1 MKDKTVTGQIEDL
14 DTGETQEIAPFYL
27 FRGGFELST
36 FIKIL
41 NIESYLHQ
49 EDNSRQIAVDCLA
62 LDGCGLVFKLTIDFA
77 PSCLEDEII
86 ILSDITVGKI
96 LAVRGDY
103 SVLPDEKGGIS
114 LYNPTYSPLPTE
126 YSLEEVE
133 EVFRVNNLADKNR
146 LI

>member
-14 DTGETQEIAPFYL
+14 DTGETKEIAPFYL

-41 NIESYLHQ
+41 IVESYLHP
-49 EDNSRQIAVDCLA
+49 DNSRQISVDCLA
-62 LDGCGLVFKLTIDFA
+62 LDGCGLVFKLTIDFT
-77 PSCLEDEII
+77 PERLEDEII

-114 LYNPTYSPLPTE
+114 LHNPTCSPLPTE
-126 YSLEEVE
+126 YSLEETFVH
-133 EVFRVNNLADKNR
+133 
-146 LI
+146 I

>member
-1 MKDKTVTGQIEDL
+1 MKDKIVTGQIKDL
-14 DTGETQEIAPFYL
+14 DTGETHEIAPFYL
-27 FRGGFELST
+27 FRGGFELNT

-41 NIESYLHQ
+41 NVESYLHP
-49 EDNSRQIAVDCLA
+49 DNSKQISVDCLA
-62 LDGCGLVFKLTIDFA
+62 LDGCGFVFKLTIDFT
-77 PSCLEDEII
+77 PERLEDELI

-96 LAVRGDY
+96 LAVHGDY

-114 LYNPTYSPLPTE
+114 LHNPTYSPLPTE
-126 YSLEEVE
+126 YSREEIE

>member
-27 FRGGFELST
+27 FRGGFELNT

-41 NIESYLHQ
+41 HVESYLHP
-49 EDNSRQIAVDCLA
+49 DNSRQISVNCLA
-62 LDGCGLVFKLTIDFA
+62 LDGCGFVFKLTIDFT
-77 PSCLEDEII
+77 PERLEDEII
-86 ILSDITVGKI
+86 ILSNITVGKI
-96 LAVRGDY
+96 LAVHGDF

-114 LYNPTYSPLPTE
+114 LHNPTYSPLSAE

-133 EVFRVNNLADKNR
+133 EVFRVNNWADKNR